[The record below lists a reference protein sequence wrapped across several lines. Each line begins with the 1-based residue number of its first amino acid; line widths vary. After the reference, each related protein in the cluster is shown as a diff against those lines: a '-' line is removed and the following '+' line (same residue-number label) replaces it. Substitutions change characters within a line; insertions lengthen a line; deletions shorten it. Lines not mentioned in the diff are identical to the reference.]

1 MKRNHKLLICFVLSV
16 IMLPVNN
23 LFGQNSNNLKENETI
38 GPENGSLLIVGGG
51 RITDELWN
59 EFKELM
65 GGEDK
70 HLVVIPTAISS
81 EDYDEKFLTDIKND
95 FEKRGFTNVSV
106 LHTRNKTEANS
117 NAFTK
122 VLETASGVWITGGR
136 QWRLADSY
144 LNTKTHDALN
154 KVLDRGG
161 VIAGTSAG
169 ATIQGSYLARGDSK
183 TNVIMMGDH
192 QEGLAFVKNIAID
205 QHVLARNRQNDMFE
219 ILDYKPKLLGIG
231 LDESTG
237 IVVNR
242 NKFTVIGESYVA
254 IYDGTRWSQ
263 ERDTIYKLPAGS
275 REYYWLKSGDE
286 YNLKTRAVITA
297 KDREYINLT
306 ERELKKYCGEYKLK
320 GAEMKSKIFIK
331 DGSLFIEMGN
341 QIIPLLSESI
351 TRFYIP
357 NTDFHLDFTSD
368 SNGYILKMIVPFR
381 NETWEKLN

>member
-1 MKRNHKLLICFVLSV
+1 MKRNHKLLICFVLTV

-59 EFKELM
+59 KFKELM

-81 EDYDEKFLTDIKND
+81 EDDDEKFLTNIKND
-95 FEKRGFTNVSV
+95 FEKGGFTNVSV

-117 NAFTK
+117 KEFTK

-306 ERELKKYCGEYKLK
+306 ESELKKYCGEYKLA
-320 GAEMKSKIFIK
+320 GAEMKSKTFIK
-331 DGSLFIEMGN
+331 DDSLFIKINN
-341 QIIPLLSESI
+341 QTIPLLPESI
-351 TRFYIP
+351 TRFYIA
-357 NTDFHLDFTSD
+357 NTDFYLDFTSD
-368 SNGYILKMIVPFR
+368 SNGSILKMIMPVR

>member
-1 MKRNHKLLICFVLSV
+1 MKRNHKLLICFVLTV

-59 EFKELM
+59 KFKELM

-81 EDYDEKFLTDIKND
+81 EDDDEKFLTNIKND
-95 FEKRGFTNVSV
+95 FEKGGFTNVSV

-306 ERELKKYCGEYKLK
+306 ESELKKYCGEYKLA
-320 GAEMKSKIFIK
+320 GAEMKSKTFIK
-331 DGSLFIEMGN
+331 DDSLFIKINN
-341 QIIPLLSESI
+341 QTIPLLPESI
-351 TRFYIP
+351 TRFYIA
-357 NTDFHLDFTSD
+357 NTDFYLDFTSD
-368 SNGYILKMIVPFR
+368 SNGSILKMIMPVR

>member
-1 MKRNHKLLICFVLSV
+1 MKRNHKLLICFVLTV

-51 RITDELWN
+51 RMTDELWN
-59 EFKELM
+59 KFKELM

-81 EDYDEKFLTDIKND
+81 EDDDEKFLTNIKND
-95 FEKRGFTNVSV
+95 FEKGGFTNVSV

-117 NAFTK
+117 KEFTK

-306 ERELKKYCGEYKLK
+306 ESELKKYCGEYKLA
-320 GAEMKSKIFIK
+320 GAEMKSKTFIK
-331 DGSLFIEMGN
+331 DDSLFIKINN
-341 QIIPLLSESI
+341 QTIPLLPESI
-351 TRFYIP
+351 TRFYIA
-357 NTDFHLDFTSD
+357 NTDFYLDFTSD
-368 SNGYILKMIVPFR
+368 SNGSILKMIMPVR

>member
-1 MKRNHKLLICFVLSV
+1 MKRNHKLLICFVLTV

-59 EFKELM
+59 KFKELM

-81 EDYDEKFLTDIKND
+81 EDYDEKFLTNIKND

-117 NAFTK
+117 KEFTK

-306 ERELKKYCGEYKLK
+306 ESELKKYCGEYKLA
-320 GAEMKSKIFIK
+320 GAEMKSKTFIK
-331 DGSLFIEMGN
+331 DDSLFIKINN
-341 QIIPLLSESI
+341 QTIPLLPESI
-351 TRFYIP
+351 TRFYIA
-357 NTDFHLDFTSD
+357 NTDFYLDFTSD
-368 SNGYILKMIVPFR
+368 SNGSILKMIMPVR

>member
-1 MKRNHKLLICFVLSV
+1 
-16 IMLPVNN
+16 MLPVNN
-23 LFGQNSNNLKENETI
+23 LFGQNSNNLKEHETI

-51 RITDELWN
+51 RMTDELWN
-59 EFKELM
+59 KLKELM
-65 GGEDK
+65 GGEDN

-81 EDYDEKFLTDIKND
+81 EDYDEKFLANIKND
-95 FEKRGFTNVSV
+95 FVKRGFTNVSV
-106 LHTRNKTEANS
+106 LHTRSKTEANS
-117 NAFTK
+117 KEFTK

-154 KVLDRGG
+154 NVLDRGG
-161 VIAGTSAG
+161 VIAGSSAG

-183 TNVIMMGDH
+183 TNLIMMGDH

-237 IVVNR
+237 IVVNK

-306 ERELKKYCGEYKLK
+306 ESELKKYCGEYKLT
-320 GAEMKSKIFIK
+320 GAEMKSKVFIK
-331 DGSLFIEMGN
+331 DGSLFIEVDN
-341 QIIPLLSESI
+341 QTIPLLSESI

-357 NTDFHLDFTSD
+357 NTDFNLDFTSD
-368 SNGYILKMIVPFR
+368 SNGYILKITVPAR

>member
-1 MKRNHKLLICFVLSV
+1 MNKNHKLLICFVLTIV
-16 IMLPVNN
+16 MLPVNN

-51 RITDELWN
+51 RMTDELWN
-59 EFKELM
+59 KFKELM

-81 EDYDEKFLTDIKND
+81 EVYDEKFLANIKND
-95 FEKRGFTNVSV
+95 FIKRGFTNVSV
-106 LHTRNKTEANS
+106 LHTRSKTEAS
-117 NAFTK
+117 SKEFTK

-161 VIAGTSAG
+161 VIAGSSAG

-254 IYDGTRWSQ
+254 MYDGTRWSQ

-286 YNLKTRAVITA
+286 YNLKTRSVITY
-297 KDREYINLT
+297 KNREFINLN
-306 ERELKKYCGEYKLK
+306 ESELKKYCGDYKLT

-331 DGSLFIEMGN
+331 NSSLFIKIN
-341 QIIPLLSESI
+341 DQTIPLLPESE

-357 NTDFHLDFTSD
+357 KADFYLDFILD
-368 SNGYILKMIVPFR
+368 SNSKILKVIVPSQ
-381 NETWEKLN
+381 NETWKKLN